1 MKTKQELKK
10 YFENGDIPVQEEFWE
25 WQDSYWHK
33 DEKITSDTLDYDFSK
48 KADANASN
56 INPQNAQLWKE
67 KIETQ
72 TSIQN
77 PELNGNILTIFYVG
91 ENGIQQSKSVNLSSL
106 ITNDI
111 SIEHAEYDASQNIIT
126 IIQNDGSSFSINL
139 SEFSIIPATNPDGSV
154 SLAQEGVEK
163 IKIHKVGISGSYN
176 DLSDKPT
183 FSGNDTLQS
192 VIDRGNSSVKPI
204 VFNADQGRA
213 GELNFNKNSY
223 SHYFGNHSNNDLSYY
238 TVAIGYNTLSALTTG
253 QSNVGIG
260 SYVLEATT
268 TGTLNTAVG
277 VNAGQKLTTGQY
289 NAYFGWGS
297 GNSCTT
303 GNSNTMLGDE
313 AGNRTTTGYK
323 NTFVGMG
330 AGYYNTTGNLNTLI
344 GWKANN
350 QSNLGDKNIMIGV
363 SAGSGVT
370 GNNNVLMGTGAGMN
384 DGAISNKLI
393 IHGNQTLS
401 GYSNTAEG
409 SFGSFQQG
417 QLNRALITGDF
428 LDRWVRMNAGFLQI
442 GSPAS
447 NANDITITP
456 TAGITAAKLYTPTS
470 NNDYIQQGWILNNYY
485 NQTQI
490 NSLLSRTYHVM
501 GSVVNFG
508 ALPTTAQTVGDVWNL
523 LDTGENYV
531 WVDNLNNTGIPGWDK
546 LSGMVDVSGYIPR
559 TGTATGQPITG
570 DIEFSTATPA
580 LLKSGNTW
588 VAINNGTF
596 DVSSGSSV
604 SATDKSWLVVSQNEI
619 YLGKQNLGSP
629 GKHISISNSAN
640 YIDIGAEYDGPGL
653 VGSSYYGENYADQ
666 SFIQKKYA
674 DKQHSYTTKEE
685 LTGGTWI
692 NGKPVYKKTL
702 YLNQIPRTGEI
713 DFKIEFP
720 DIETIISNEMFTEWY
735 VLDTAFAG
743 NQWRT
748 KVYITVE
755 RKKATIELLGEPDYD
770 YSVIDSFTLTLEYT
784 KK

>member
-25 WQDSYWHK
+25 WQESYWHK
-33 DEKITSDTLDYDFSK
+33 NEKLPLDNIDYDFSQ

-56 INPQNAQLWKE
+56 ISPQNVQLWKD

-77 PELNGNILTIFYVG
+77 PELNGNVLTVFYTG
-91 ENGIQQSKSVNLSSL
+91 ENGIQQSKAVDLSGL
-106 ITNDI
+106 ATNNI
-111 SIEHAEYDASQNIIT
+111 HIENAEYDASQNIIT
-126 IIQNDGSSFSINL
+126 ITQSDGSSFPINL
-139 SEFSIIPATNPDGSV
+139 SEFSIIPTTNVDGSV
-154 SLAQEGVEK
+154 SLVQEGAEK
-163 IKIHKVGISGSYN
+163 VKIHKVGISGSYN
-176 DLSDKPT
+176 DLSDKPAFT
-183 FSGNDTLQS
+183 ENDTLQS
-192 VIDRGNSSVKPI
+192 VIDRGNSSTKAI

-213 GELNFNKNSY
+213 GELNFNKTSY
-223 SHYFGNHSNNDLSYY
+223 SHYFGNHSNNNSSYY

-260 SYVLEATT
+260 SYALEATT

-289 NAYFGWGS
+289 NTYFGWAS

-330 AGYYNTTGNLNTLI
+330 AGYFNTTGNLNTLI

-370 GNNNVLMGTGAGMN
+370 GNNNVLIGTGAGMN
-384 DGAISNKLI
+384 DGAIGNKLI
-393 IHGNQTLS
+393 IHGNQTLT
-401 GYSNTAEG
+401 GYSNTADG
-409 SFGSFQQG
+409 NFGSFQQG

-428 LDRWVRMNAGFLQI
+428 VERWVRMNTGFLQI

-447 NANDITITP
+447 NADDITITP
-456 TAGITAAKLYTPTS
+456 TTGITAAKLYTPAS
-470 NNDYIQQGWILNNYY
+470 NNDYVQRGWIFNNYY
-485 NQTQI
+485 NQAQI
-490 NSLLSRTYHVM
+490 NSLLNRTYHVM
-501 GSVVNFG
+501 GSVANFG
-508 ALPTTAQTVGDVWNL
+508 ALPATGQAVGDVWNL

-546 LSGMVDVSGYIPR
+546 LSGMVDASGFIPR

-570 DIEFSTATPA
+570 DLHLNESVNFINYVNPSYNSRFA
-580 LLKSGNTW
+580 LEDGGFGLT
-588 VAINNGTF
+588 GTG
-596 DVSSGSSV
+596 GSASDTF
-604 SATDKSWLVVSQNEI
+604 ALTVSQAMELNFTSSFADSKGI
-619 YLGKQNLGSP
+619 T
-629 GKHISISNSAN
+629 SNVYFGNN
-640 YIDIGAEYDGPGL
+640 YDD
-653 VGSSYYGENYADQ
+653 N

-674 DKQHSYTTKEE
+674 DKQHSYTRDEE

-692 NGKPVYKKTL
+692 NDKPVYKKTL
-702 YLNQIPRTGEI
+702 FLDQIPRTGEI
-713 DFKIEFP
+713 DLRAEFP
-720 DIETIISNEMFTEWY
+720 DLETIISNEMFTEWY
-735 VLDTAFAG
+735 ALDTAFAG

-748 KVYITVE
+748 KIYITVE
-755 RKKATIELLGEPDYD
+755 RDKATIELLGEPDYD
-770 YSVIDSFTLTLEYT
+770 YSIINSFTLTLEYT

>member
-25 WQDSYWHK
+25 WQESYWHK
-33 DEKITSDTLDYDFSK
+33 DEKIPSDKLDYDFSK
-48 KADANASN
+48 KADVDASN
-56 INPQNAQLWKE
+56 INPQNAQLWKD

-77 PELNGNILTIFYVG
+77 PELNGNILTVFYTG
-91 ENGIQQSKSVNLSSL
+91 ENGVQQSKSVDLSGL
-106 ITNDI
+106 ATNNI
-111 SIEHAEYDASQNIIT
+111 HIENAEYDASQNIIT
-126 IIQNDGSSFSINL
+126 ITQSDGSSFPINL
-139 SEFSIIPATNPDGSV
+139 SEFSIIPTTNADGSI

-163 IKIHKVGISGSYN
+163 VKIHKVGISGSYN
-176 DLSDKPT
+176 DLNDKPT
-183 FSGNDTLQS
+183 FAENDTLQS
-192 VIDRGNSSVKPI
+192 VTDRGNSSTKAI
-204 VFNADQGRA
+204 IFNADQGRA

-238 TVAIGYNTLSALTTG
+238 TVGIGYNTLSALTTG
-253 QSNVGIG
+253 HSNVGIG
-260 SYVLEATT
+260 SYALEATT
-268 TGTLNTAVG
+268 TGALNTAVG
-277 VNAGQKLTTGQY
+277 VSAGQKLTTGQY
-289 NAYFGWGS
+289 NTYFGWASGS
-297 GNSCTT
+297 NCTT

-330 AGYYNTTGNLNTLI
+330 AGYFNTTGNLNTLL
-344 GWKANN
+344 GWKVNN

-370 GNNNVLMGTGAGMN
+370 GNNNVLIGTGAGMN
-384 DGAISNKLI
+384 DGAIGNKLI
-393 IHGNQTLS
+393 IHGNQTLT
-401 GYSNTAEG
+401 GYSNTADG
-409 SFGSFQQG
+409 NFGSFQQG

-428 LDRWVRMNAGFLQI
+428 VDRWVRMNAGFLQI

-447 NANDITITP
+447 NANDINITP
-456 TAGITAAKLYTPTS
+456 TAGITAAKLYTPAS

-490 NSLLSRTYHVM
+490 NSLLSRTYRVM
-501 GSVVNFG
+501 GSVANFG
-508 ALPTTAQTVGDVWNL
+508 ALPTTAQTTGDVWNL

-546 LSGMVDVSGYIPR
+546 LSGMVDVSSYIPR
-559 TGTATGQPITG
+559 TGTAAGQPITG

-653 VGSSYYGENYADQ
+653 VGSSYYGENYTDQ

-702 YLNQIPRTGEI
+702 YLDQIPRTGEI

-770 YSVIDSFTLTLEYT
+770 YSAINSFTLTLEYT

>member
-1 MKTKQELKK
+1 MKTKQELKQ

-25 WQDSYWHK
+25 WLDAYWHK
-33 DEKITSDTLDYDFSK
+33 DEKIPSDTLDYDFSK

-56 INPQNAQLWKE
+56 INPQNAQLWKD

-111 SIEHAEYDASQNIIT
+111 SIENAEYDASQNIIT
-126 IIQNDGSSFSINL
+126 ITQNEGSSFPINL
-139 SEFSIIPATNPDGSV
+139 SEFSIVPATNPDGSV
-154 SLAQEGVEK
+154 SLVQEGVEK
-163 IKIHKVGISGSYN
+163 VKIHKAAISGSYN

-183 FSGNDTLQS
+183 FAGNDTLQS

-204 VFNADQGRA
+204 IFNADQGRA
-213 GELNFNKNSY
+213 GELNFNKTLY
-223 SHYFGNHSNNDLSYY
+223 SHYFGNINPSQTGYY
-238 TVAIGYNTLSALTTG
+238 NMSIGYNALPKVTTGGNNIALGSYSFSELTTG
-253 QSNVGIG
+253 KW
-260 SYVLEATT
+260 
-268 TGTLNTAVG
+268 NTAVG
-277 VNAGQKLTTGQY
+277 LSSGSKLTTGDY
-289 NAYFGWGS
+289 NVFIGTAAGENVTTSSQNTMVGDES
-297 GNSCTT
+297 GNK
-303 GNSNTMLGDE
+303 
-313 AGNRTTTGYK
+313 TTTGFK
-323 NTFVGMG
+323 NTFLGVGT
-330 AGYYNTTGNLNTLI
+330 GYYNTTGNLNTLI

-363 SAGSGVT
+363 SSGSGVT
-370 GNNNVLMGTGAGMN
+370 GNNNILIGTGAGIN

-393 IHGNQTLS
+393 IHANQTLT

-409 SFGSFQQG
+409 NFGSFQQG

-447 NANDITITP
+447 NADDITITP
-456 TAGITAAKLYTPTS
+456 TTGITAAKLYTPAG
-470 NNDYIQQGWILNNYY
+470 NNDYVQRGWIFNNYY
-485 NQTQI
+485 NQAQI
-490 NSLLSRTYHVM
+490 NSLLSRTYRVM
-501 GSVVNFG
+501 GSVSNFG
-508 ALPTTAQTVGDVWNL
+508 ALPATGQTTGDVWNL

-546 LSGMVDVSGYIPR
+546 LSGMVDASAFIPL
-559 TGTATGQPITG
+559 TGTNTGQLITG
-570 DIEFSTATPA
+570 DLHLKESVNFINYVNASYNSRFA
-580 LLKSGNTW
+580 LEDGGFGFT
-588 VAINNGTF
+588 GTG
-596 DVSSGSSV
+596 GSSDTFALTI
-604 SATDKSWLVVSQNEI
+604 SQARELVFT
-619 YLGKQNLGSP
+619 
-629 GKHISISNSAN
+629 
-640 YIDIGAEYDGPGL
+640 
-653 VGSSYYGENYADQ
+653 SSFADSKGITSDVYFGENYDDT

-702 YLNQIPRTGEI
+702 FLDQIPRTGEI

-720 DIETIISNEMFTEWY
+720 DIETIISNEMFTEWHAI
-735 VLDTAFAG
+735 DATFAG

-748 KVYITVE
+748 KVYITIE
-755 RKKATIELLGEPDYD
+755 RRMAKIELINEPDYD
-770 YSVIDSFTLTLEYT
+770 YSVINSFTLTLEYT

>member
-1 MKTKQELKK
+1 MKTKQELKQ
-10 YFENGDIPVQEEFWE
+10 YFENGDIPMQEQFWE

-33 DEKITSDTLDYDFSK
+33 DEKIPSDTLEYDFSK

-126 IIQNDGSSFSINL
+126 ITQNDGSSFPINL
-139 SEFSIIPATNPDGSV
+139 SEFSIVPATNPDGSV

-176 DLSDKPT
+176 DLSDKPP

-260 SYVLEATT
+260 SYALEATT
-268 TGTLNTAVG
+268 TGILNTAVG
-277 VNAGQKLTTGQY
+277 VSAGQKLTTGQY
-289 NAYFGWGS
+289 NAFFGCTS

-303 GNSNTMLGDE
+303 GDSNTMLGEE

-384 DGAISNKLI
+384 DGAINNKLI
-393 IHGNQTLS
+393 IHGNQTLT
-401 GYSNTAEG
+401 GYSNSANG

-428 LDRWVRMNAGFLQI
+428 GDRWVRMNAGFLQV
-442 GSPAS
+442 GTPAS
-447 NANDITITP
+447 NADDITITP
-456 TAGITAAKLYTPTS
+456 TTGITAAKLYTPAS
-470 NNDYIQQGWILNNYY
+470 NNDYVQRGWIFNNYY

-501 GSVVNFG
+501 GSVANFG
-508 ALPTTAQTVGDVWNL
+508 ALPTTGQTVGDVWNL

-531 WVDNLNNTGIPGWDK
+531 WVDNLNNNGIPGWDK
-546 LSGMVDVSGYIPR
+546 LSGMVDVSSYIPR
-559 TGTATGQPITG
+559 TGTPASQPITG
-570 DIEFSTATPA
+570 DIHLNESVNFINYVNASYNSKFA
-580 LLKSGNTW
+580 LEDGGFGFTGTGGSASDTFALTISQAMELNFTSSFVDSKGITSNVYFGN
-588 VAINNGTF
+588 
-596 DVSSGSSV
+596 
-604 SATDKSWLVVSQNEI
+604 
-619 YLGKQNLGSP
+619 
-629 GKHISISNSAN
+629 N
-640 YIDIGAEYDGPGL
+640 YDD
-653 VGSSYYGENYADQ
+653 N

-692 NGKPVYKKTL
+692 NGKPVYKKTVVFD
-702 YLNQIPRTGEI
+702 QIPRTGDI
-713 DFKIEFP
+713 DFKTAFP
-720 DIETIISNEMFTEWY
+720 DLEIIISNEMFTEWQAINA
-735 VLDTAFAG
+735 TFAG

-748 KVYITVE
+748 KAYITIE
-755 RKKATIELLGEPDYD
+755 KTMAKIELINEPDYD
-770 YSVIDSFTLTLEYT
+770 YSVINSFTLTLEYT

>member
-1 MKTKQELKK
+1 MKTKQELKQ

-25 WQDSYWHK
+25 WQESYWHK
-33 DEKITSDTLDYDFSK
+33 DEKLPLDNINYDFSQ

-56 INPQNAQLWKE
+56 VSPQNAQLWKE

-77 PELNGNILTIFYVG
+77 PELNGNILTVFYTG
-91 ENGIQQSKSVNLSSL
+91 ENGIQQGKAVDLSSL
-106 ITNDI
+106 ITNNI
-111 SIEHAEYDASQNIIT
+111 RIENAEYDASQNIIT
-126 IIQNDGSSFSINL
+126 ITQSDGSSFPINL
-139 SEFSIIPATNPDGSV
+139 SEFSIVPTTNVDGSV
-154 SLAQEGVEK
+154 SLVQEGVEK
-163 IKIHKVGISGSYN
+163 VKIHKVGISGSYN
-176 DLSDKPT
+176 DLSDKPAFT
-183 FSGNDTLQS
+183 ENDTLQS
-192 VIDRGNSSVKPI
+192 VIDKGNSSTKAI

-213 GELNFNKNSY
+213 GELNFNKTLY
-223 SHYFGNHSNNDLSYY
+223 SHYFGNINSSQTGYY
-238 TVAIGYNTLSALTTG
+238 NMSIGYNALPKVTTGGNNIALGSYSFSELTTG
-253 QSNVGIG
+253 KW
-260 SYVLEATT
+260 
-268 TGTLNTAVG
+268 NTA
-277 VNAGQKLTTGQY
+277 AGILSGSKLTTGEY
-289 NAYFGWGS
+289 NVFIGTAS
-297 GNSCTT
+297 GENATT

-330 AGYYNTTGNLNTLI
+330 AGYFNTTGNLNTLI

-350 QSNLGDKNIMIGV
+350 QSNLGDRNIMIGV
-363 SAGSGVT
+363 SAGMGVT
-370 GNNNVLMGTGAGMN
+370 GNNNILVGTGAGMN
-384 DGAISNKLI
+384 DGAINNKLI
-393 IHGNQTLS
+393 IHGNQTLT
-401 GYSNTAEG
+401 GYSNTVEG
-409 SFGSFQQG
+409 NFGSFQQG

-428 LDRWVRMNAGFLQI
+428 VDRWVRMNAGFLQI

-447 NANDITITP
+447 NADDITITP
-456 TAGITAAKLYTPTS
+456 TAGITAAKLYTPAS
-470 NNDYIQQGWILNNYY
+470 NNDYVQRGWIFNNYY

-490 NSLLSRTYHVM
+490 NSLLSRTYRVM

-508 ALPTTAQTVGDVWNL
+508 ALPSTGQTTGDVWNL

-531 WVDNLNNTGIPGWDK
+531 WVDNLNNTGIAGWDK

-570 DIEFSTATPA
+570 DIEFSTTTPA

-596 DVSSGSSV
+596 DVSSGTSV

-629 GKHISISNSAN
+629 GKHISISNSTN

-653 VGSSYYGENYADQ
+653 VGSSYYGDNYADQ

-674 DKQHSYTTKEE
+674 DKQHSYTRHEE

-692 NGKPVYKKTL
+692 NNKPVYKKTL
-702 YLNQIPRTGEI
+702 FLDQIPRTGVI
-713 DFKIEFP
+713 DLTAEFP
-720 DIETIISNEMFTEWY
+720 DLETIISNEMFTEWY
-735 VLDTAFAG
+735 ALDTAFAG

-748 KVYITVE
+748 KIYITVE
-755 RKKATIELLGEPDYD
+755 RDKATIELLGDPDYD
-770 YSVIDSFTLTLEYT
+770 YSIINSFTLTLEYT